1 MAGGTYTLGAT
12 SKRMVSSRLLAIALV
27 TLPVIGVLVPLSSVG
42 SNIRQVLLDERQDRR
57 PPCPDLMIA
66 VYPSE
71 IHFTPGL
78 VEHES
83 WLEFTVPPRFDG
95 SYALCFEGR
104 QMEAGRGLDYS
115 SRGTVR
121 VSVHTRLV
129 DLYWLLHALDGFADP
144 SRWELRLAYPASDPY
159 PWPRRSSQ

>member
-1 MAGGTYTLGAT
+1 MRTYTFGVT
-12 SKRMVSSRLLAIALV
+12 SERMVSSRLLAIALV
-27 TLPVIGVLVPLSSVG
+27 TLLVIGLRVPLSSAASDIG
-42 SNIRQVLLDERQDRR
+42 QVLLDERPDRR
-57 PPCPDLMIA
+57 LPCPDLMIA
-66 VYPSE
+66 EYPSE

-83 WLEFTVPPRFDG
+83 WLEFTLPPRFDG

-115 SRGTVR
+115 SRGIVR

-129 DLYWLLHALDGFADP
+129 DLYWLLHTLDGFADP
-144 SRWELRLAYPASDPY
+144 SRWELRLAFRASDHPE
-159 PWPRRSSQ
+159 PGRAH